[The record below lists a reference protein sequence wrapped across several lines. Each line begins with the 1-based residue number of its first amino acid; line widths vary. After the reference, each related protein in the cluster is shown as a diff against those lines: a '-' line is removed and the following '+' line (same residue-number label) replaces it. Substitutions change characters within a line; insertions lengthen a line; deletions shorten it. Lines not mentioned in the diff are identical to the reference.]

1 MSDEAVEVAVPPWAG
16 ALAPQRYVWMM
27 LEVEAQLAP
36 YGWTLEPDEAGD
48 LRGPDGAT
56 LSLATL
62 ATSIRRLED
71 EDDILDQVRR
81 CCRVVSGEVEVGP
94 EQLRIDALRVRL
106 TGGHFPDGLDVVRRE
121 ILPGISLCVAF
132 DLEESIAF
140 ATRAELARL
149 GLDDDAAWQVGCD
162 NTFAAVALQRHTSD
176 ALTLLHA
183 EHYLG
188 AWLVA
193 PERWS
198 EAASPLGLLI
208 GLVGPEL
215 AVFLPLDDA
224 AGFRSAFPALISVV
238 HQLTEEVDRPI
249 GALGWWYAG
258 EWEPFRVDIE
268 EEQIVAQPGPRFLEA
283 VLGVTAEG
291 VGEA

>member
-1 MSDEAVEVAVPPWAG
+1 MSEEAVEVAVPPWAG

-36 YGWTLEPDEAGD
+36 LGWALEPDEAGD

-71 EDDILDQVRR
+71 EEAVLDQVRR

-94 EQLRIDALRVRL
+94 EQLRVDALRVRL
-106 TGGHFPDGLDVVRRE
+106 TAGQFPDGLDVVRRE

-132 DLEESIAF
+132 DLDESIAF

-149 GLDDDAAWQVGCD
+149 GLDDEGAWRVGGD
-162 NTFAAVALQRHTSD
+162 NTFAAVPLQRHTSD

-193 PERWS
+193 PEALT
-198 EAASPLGLLI
+198 EAPPALGLLI
-208 GLVGPEL
+208 GLVGPDL
-215 AVFLPLDDA
+215 AVVLPLEDTE
-224 AGFRSAFPALISVV
+224 GFRGSFPALISVV

-258 EWEPFRVDIE
+258 EWEAFRVDIE
-268 EEQIVAQPGPRFLEA
+268 DERIVAQPGPRFLEA
-283 VLGVTAEG
+283 VLGMTAGG